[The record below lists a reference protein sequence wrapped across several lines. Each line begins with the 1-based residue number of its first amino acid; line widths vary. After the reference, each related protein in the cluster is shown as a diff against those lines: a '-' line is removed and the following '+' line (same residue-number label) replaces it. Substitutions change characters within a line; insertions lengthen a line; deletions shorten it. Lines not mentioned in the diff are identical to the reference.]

1 MLLERDNYIHGSR
14 CHEYSEIVSDIFWTH
29 PDSVK
34 LLNAFSIVL
43 LMDSTYKTNRYRL
56 PLLEIVGVTSTG
68 LTFSVVFALLSTER
82 ENNFIWTLQR
92 LKGLFFRG
100 DVYPQVIVSDRD
112 LALMNAISVVFPEAT
127 NILCRFHINKNVKA
141 KCKMFVDSR
150 EAWDIVMNAW
160 GAVVDCYKCDAYDE
174 VVKGFETVCSSWPL
188 FVDYVKKTWLI
199 PHKEKFVKAWTDRVM
214 HLGNTTSN
222 RYIS

>member
-1 MLLERDNYIHGSR
+1 M
-14 CHEYSEIVSDIFWTH
+14 DI
-29 PDSVK
+29 K
-34 LLNAFSIVL
+34 
-43 LMDSTYKTNRYRL
+43 
-56 PLLEIVGVTSTG
+56 G
-68 LTFSVVFALLSTER
+68 
-82 ENNFIWTLQR
+82 

-112 LALMNAISVVFPEAT
+112 FALMNAISVIFPETT

-141 KCKMFVDSR
+141 KCKMFR

-160 GAVVDCYKCDAYDE
+160 DVVVDYHKCDTYDE
-174 VVKGFETVCSSWPL
+174 IVKGFESVCSSWPL

-199 PHKEKFVKAWTDRVM
+199 PHKEKFVRAWTDRAM